1 MLRTRVLTAVVLVP
15 IVLGIIVL
23 GEPWLSITVGALVF
37 LGLAELIN
45 LLDAAGY
52 QPPQVMTLLTGTA
65 VTGAGLLV
73 ANRDGV
79 SGLPGE
85 LLRVT
90 QPIGLV
96 VAAFVTAVLLLGVA
110 GFTRADPRNGFAT
123 WAVSSFGI
131 AYLVVFGAIALSVA
145 LLAPRLVDQV
155 SNAARQAPQRLESAA
170 ASGTPFSALYH
181 GLEQLGLSPAILQR
195 GVSTITSAIDSG
207 VRALGTA
214 SVHLATYLPWL
225 IVIPIVAF
233 FLLKDAANFRR
244 GALGLVPAG
253 RTRAHAE
260 ALLDRI
266 DAALAAYIRAQLVAC
281 LIVGA
286 IVAVG
291 FTLLRVPYGA
301 ILGIAAGVAEFLP
314 LVGPLVI
321 AVVSAA
327 VAALH
332 SPMLALWVLVF
343 LGVLR
348 VLEDYV
354 IYPRLIGSNIHLH
367 PLAVIL
373 AVLAGAELGGV
384 VGVILSVPALA
395 IAAATYHY
403 FAETN
408 GGEMRTTRAR
418 PL

>member
-1 MLRTRVLTAVVLVP
+1 MFDWFGVNRTAGRRAGDGRQEWAETWTVLRTVLLVLAA
-15 IVLGIIVL
+15 L
-23 GEPWLSITVGALVF
+23 GALWLVYR
-37 LGLAELIN
+37 LGTII
-45 LLDAAGY
+45 
-52 QPPQVMTLLTGTA
+52 
-65 VTGAGLLV
+65 LLV
-73 ANRDGV
+73 IF
-79 SGLPGE
+79 S
-85 LLRVT
+85 LLFAYLIAPLVAFIQRRVT
-90 QPIGLV
+90 FGR
-96 VAAFVTAVLLLGVA
+96 ARELGPGSA
-110 GFTRADPRNGFAT
+110 I
-123 WAVSSFGI
+123 GI

-181 GLEQLGLSPAILQR
+181 RLEQLGLSPAILQR

-207 VRALGTA
+207 ARALGTA

-286 IVAVG
+286 IVGVG

-327 VAALH
+327 VAAFH

-408 GGEMRTTRAR
+408 GGETRTTRAR
-418 PL
+418 HA

>member
-1 MLRTRVLTAVVLVP
+1 VSDWFGANRTAGRRAGDGRQGWTETWPVLRTVLLVLAA
-15 IVLGIIVL
+15 L
-23 GEPWLSITVGALVF
+23 GALWIVYK
-37 LGLAELIN
+37 LGTII
-45 LLDAAGY
+45 
-52 QPPQVMTLLTGTA
+52 
-65 VTGAGLLV
+65 LLV
-73 ANRDGV
+73 IF
-79 SGLPGE
+79 S
-85 LLRVT
+85 LLFAYLIAPLVAFIQRRVT
-90 QPIGLV
+90 FGRSRE
-96 VAAFVTAVLLLGVA
+96 LGPGPA
-110 GFTRADPRNGFAT
+110 I
-123 WAVSSFGI
+123 GI
-131 AYLVVFGAIALSVA
+131 AYLVVFGAIALAIA
-145 LLAPRLVDQV
+145 LLAPRVVDQV
-155 SNAARQAPQRLESAA
+155 SNAARQAPERLESAK
-170 ASGTPFSALYH
+170 ASGAPFSALY
-181 GLEQLGLSPAILQR
+181 GRLEQLGASPAIVER
-195 GVSTITSAIDSG
+195 GVSTITSAVDSG
-207 VRALGTA
+207 AHALGTA
-214 SVHLATYLPWL
+214 FVHLAAYLPWL

-233 FLLKDAANFRR
+233 FLLKDAADFRR
-244 GALGLVPAG
+244 GALDFVPAG
-253 RTRAHAE
+253 RTRAHVE

-286 IVAVG
+286 LVGVG

-301 ILGIAAGVAEFLP
+301 VLGIAAGVAEFLP
-314 LVGPLVI
+314 LVGPVVI

-332 SPMLALWVLVF
+332 SPMLAVWVLVF

-403 FAETN
+403 FAESKT
-408 GGEMRTTRAR
+408 GETRTTRAR
-418 PL
+418 HA